1 MPAGSGLDGK
11 VALVTGAGS
20 GIGRATALA
29 LARAGA
35 RVVVAGRNRDGGEET
50 VRRIAEQGGVAT
62 SVAVDVTSEEDVAA
76 MVATAVATFGCLDVA
91 VNNAGN
97 EGRSGRLVEQTLD
110 DFAFTLDTNLKGVWL
125 GLKYEIRQ
133 MLAQGGG
140 SIVNTAS
147 NLAHVGYPG
156 LSLYVAAKS
165 AVVGL
170 TRAAALEYARDG
182 IRVNAVSPGPIETE
196 LAERVFGTMDAF
208 RTALGPRQP
217 FGRVGLPD
225 EVAQAILWLA
235 SDASSL
241 VTGQSLLVDGG
252 FTLQ

>member
-1 MPAGSGLDGK
+1 MTDGLRFAGK
-11 VALVTGAGS
+11 VALVTGSGS

-29 LARAGA
+29 FAREGAAVVVTCRTEEAGA
-35 RVVVAGRNRDGGEET
+35 ET
-50 VRRIAEQGGVAT
+50 LRRIAGSVGT
-62 SVAVDVTSEEDVAA
+62 SAFISSDVTDEASVKALVDEV
-76 MVATAVATFGCLDVA
+76 VRRFGRLDIA

-97 EGRSGRLVEQTLD
+97 EGRNGRLFEQTVD
-110 DFAFTLDTNLKGVWL
+110 DYQFTMDSNLKSVWL
-125 GLKYEIRQ
+125 CMKHELRQ
-133 MLAQGGG
+133 MLEQGGG
-140 SIVNTAS
+140 AIVNTAS
-147 NLAHVGYPG
+147 NLAHVGYPN
-156 LSLYVAAKS
+156 LSLYVMAKS

-170 TRAAALEYARDG
+170 TRAAALEYAREG

-196 LAERVFGTMDAF
+196 LAARVFGSLDAY
-208 RTALGPRQP
+208 REELAPRQP
-217 FGRVGLPD
+217 MGRVGKPD